1 MSSPVAVNSIEA
13 LSDLR
18 VALALYGED
27 TLGALGAVV
36 AEVRRT
42 MVWLTQDRPVY
53 WQEQIKRSH
62 EQVSSAKAEL
72 FRRQLAKSSGSSGF
86 MTEQIEN
93 VKRAEA
99 RLHDAEHRLVLTRK
113 WQGQLHQAVLEYLGT
128 VRRIKALAA
137 GDVPSA
143 VNLLTRL
150 IDSLEAYLQLAPPT
164 TSGAAASSTL
174 APPEFQSIAVKMI
187 EEAPPPPPEPS
198 DEAAEEL
205 DLDLDSDQEPA

>member
-1 MSSPVAVNSIEA
+1 MGSPVAVNSIEA

-18 VALALYGED
+18 VALTLYGED
-27 TLGALGAVV
+27 TLGAIGAVG

-62 EQVSSAKAEL
+62 EQVASAKAEL

-99 RLHDAEHRLVLTRK
+99 RLHDAERRLVLTRK
-113 WQGQLHQAVLEYLGT
+113 WQTQLHQAVLEYYGT
-128 VRRIKALAA
+128 VRRIKGLAA
-137 GDVPSA
+137 GDVPTA

-150 IDSLEAYLQLAPPT
+150 IDSLEAYLQLAPPSMAAT
-164 TSGAAASSTL
+164 TGSSTL
-174 APPEFQSIAVKMI
+174 APAEFQAIAVKI
-187 EEAPPPPPEPS
+187 IDEAPPPPPEPS
-198 DEAAEEL
+198 DEPAE
-205 DLDLDSDQEPA
+205 DLDVLGAES

>member
-18 VALALYGED
+18 VALTLYGED
-27 TLGALGAVV
+27 TLSALGAIG

-72 FRRQLAKSSGSSGF
+72 FRRQLAKSSGSSAF
-86 MTEQIEN
+86 MTEQVEN

-99 RLHDAEHRLVLTRK
+99 RLHDAEHRLVMTRK
-113 WQGQLHQAVLEYLGT
+113 WQTQLHQAVLEYFGT
-128 VRRIKALAA
+128 VRRIKGMAA
-137 GDVPSA
+137 GEVPSA

-150 IDSLEAYLQLAPPT
+150 IDSLEAYLRLAPP
-164 TSGAAASSTL
+164 SGAGGSQSSNL
-174 APPEFQSIAVKMI
+174 APAEFQAIAAKMI
-187 EEAPPPPPEPS
+187 EEEPPAPPESTDDSAEGLDIDEPVEHS
-198 DEAAEEL
+198 
-205 DLDLDSDQEPA
+205 